1 MHNCKTTRER
11 LTELLLDGSD
21 PRIVLAAELRACV
34 DCRQEFRALKE
45 TLALTTRFI
54 ETTTPPDNY
63 WPGYHARLREKLQA
77 AQPPRTEPGHYQPGH
92 YQPVGHP
99 RSWIKQIFLSSIR
112 VPVPVGL
119 AVLVVLGLLIF
130 RTPAPAETQIVRVP
144 VEVPVEVP
152 VIQEKE
158 KIVERIVYRDRS
170 SRGPKTTLVSADN
183 NSDSVIAKLK
193 GFQPAEEV
201 KLTVIKGGSPDEK

>member
-77 AQPPRTEPGHYQPGH
+77 AQPPRIEPGH
-92 YQPVGHP
+92 YQPVGHQ

-119 AVLVVLGLLIF
+119 ALVFIFALVVFKI
-130 RTPAPAETQIVRVP
+130 RVPAEPQIVYVPSEIPVP
-144 VEVPVEVP
+144 VPVV
-152 VIQEKE
+152 QQRT
-158 KIVERIVYRDRS
+158 VERIVYVEKP
-170 SRGPKTTLVSADN
+170 SRRPARTQIPSKN
-183 NSDSVIAKLK
+183 DSVLATLK